1 MFTLN
6 EREGGHASITKTCW
20 TCQYHQA
27 GGQNLLGNCKYFEIL
42 GEAKKEVPPT
52 VVDKGCRKYVVK
64 NKLVT
69 KIVEVVD
76 GTYC

>member
-42 GEAKKEVPPT
+42 GEAKKDVPPKI
-52 VVDKGCRKYVVK
+52 VDVGCRFYEESNDFVKYLIK
-64 NKLVT
+64 KTN
-69 KIVEVVD
+69 
-76 GTYC
+76 GTFL